1 MDILAEPIEFQSN
14 TDGEIPA
21 GALEIAFKN
30 VGDTIAEV
38 NGISI
43 QIGEAWNYGFVG
55 KPYKAI
61 PYKTNGSTLRIRYT
75 I

>member
-1 MDILAEPIEFQSN
+1 MDILADPIEFESS
-14 TDGEIPA
+14 TDGEVPA

-30 VGDTIAEV
+30 VGDSIAVV
-38 NGISI
+38 NGVSI

-61 PYKTNGSTLRIRYT
+61 SYETNGSTLRIRYT